1 MVDPIRLEAASHRF
15 RAFFDELHHIFLERD
30 EVLLQLALAL
40 LAREHLLVTGPPG
53 TAKSQLAS
61 AVFGRILDEETG
73 EPSLY
78 ARQIGESTVQTDLIG
93 PIDFKTLMETGRTE
107 HFTDEGML
115 GAVHAF
121 LDEIFDG
128 RDMLLRSA
136 LNVLHEREVKQGGQV
151 KRGRIECA
159 LMTTNRY
166 IADVLEGS
174 RETLLAFVDRIA
186 FVSFVPR
193 GFADPNRLGLVLRRH
208 VGGSSRP
215 LLESTLSVQDLDAL
229 QHLVDEV
236 HVSDPVC
243 DGLAALLERFDRELN
258 AAVRAD
264 PAFVPTRYISTRTA
278 VRSGRVLRAAVVA
291 DRILHNPKRALEV
304 LPSDFKWLRLHLL
317 LSGPTPDQTEALMG
331 RESDPNERRQL
342 GIVRTERSIFESCL
356 AQMPPIHVK
365 HRATAAEAPKPGAVT
380 VPADG
385 GQRKKRKSEPP
396 PAPEDKPR
404 VMVDQAIASRDATRL
419 LAVMRELGAQARAG
433 SIDAARAGVL
443 VKDATT
449 ALTALVLRRGIDA
462 AAGGGTRPI
471 SEVVKDLS
479 RLAAEIEDGT
489 AGTRA
494 TARWLRGRAL
504 VMVDEAAGHAAGA
517 SSTDLV
523 ASIVDDGTEAQGRAR
538 ARIEALES
546 LYELRR
552 DLLGQGAVHE
562 TGEEK
567 AWQRAVAAAED
578 DITILLDISLRSVVT
593 SALKS
598 APSRRLAEVLAAIAP
613 ELDRLDAMAARLERV
628 RGAPS
633 TLKAKVTGPRLGA
646 LIEAV
651 FKGFDAHDRPA
662 LVREVEALVSVLG
675 KAGLARAIAAEAFL
689 GWAAE
694 ALLRGDVA
702 PNVGEGQPHDFDG
715 YRRLR
720 AAEQRVSSAY
730 TLAEIALVVAP
741 EGVRDAPSPA
751 EAAAA
756 IASACGK
763 LPEAVRGRVV
773 AGDLARIGR
782 ALDYLERFWRDLE
795 ERAGDSEARLRE
807 IVQSRFFDLL
817 WDEGALTRFALE
829 ARNVAEVFPAHA
841 AEIDAVRSRIDAL
854 DGRTRTTV
862 TELFRRRSDA
872 AWAEALRVENA

>member
-1 MVDPIRLEAASHRF
+1 MREAASNRF

-30 EVLLQLALAL
+30 DVLLQLGLAL
-40 LAREHLLVTGPPG
+40 LSREHLLVTGPPG

-136 LNVLHEREVKQGGQV
+136 LNVLHEREVKQGGRV
-151 KRGRIECA
+151 RRGRIECA

-166 IADVLEGS
+166 IAEVLESS

-215 LLESTLSVQDLDAL
+215 LLESTLSIQDLDAL
-229 QHLVDEV
+229 QRAVDLV

-243 DGLAALLERFDRELN
+243 DGLATLLERFDRELN

-264 PAFVPTRYISTRTA
+264 TEFVPTRYISTRTA
-278 VRSGRVLRAAVVA
+278 VRSGRVLRAAVIA
-291 DRILHNPKRALEV
+291 DRILYNPNRPLEV

-317 LSGPTPDQTEALMG
+317 LSGPTPDQTEALLA
-331 RESDPNERRQL
+331 RDSDPNERRQL

-356 AQMPPIHVK
+356 AQMPPIQVKPRHVAVESP
-365 HRATAAEAPKPGAVT
+365 RADAAA
-380 VPADG
+380 VPAETG
-385 GQRKKRKSEPP
+385 KKKKRKSEPP
-396 PAPEDKPR
+396 PPPEDKPR
-404 VMVDQAIASRDATRL
+404 VMVDQAVASADATRL
-419 LAVMRELGAQARAG
+419 LSAMRELGAQARAG
-433 SIDAARAGVL
+433 SIDPGRASAL
-443 VKDATT
+443 VKET
-449 ALTALVLRRGIDA
+449 AAALQALVLRRGIDA
-462 AAGGGTRPI
+462 AAGGDSRPI
-471 SEVVKDLS
+471 VEVVKGLS
-479 RLAAEIEDGT
+479 GLAAEVDDGT

-494 TARWLRGRAL
+494 VARWLRGRAL

-523 ASIVDDGTEAQGRAR
+523 ASIVDDGPEAQTRAR
-538 ARIEALES
+538 ARLEALEA
-546 LYELRR
+546 LHERR
-552 DLLGQGAVHE
+552 RELLGQGAVHE

-578 DITILLDISLRSVVT
+578 DIAILLDISLRNVVT
-593 SALKS
+593 GALKS

-613 ELDRLDAMAARLERV
+613 ELDRLDAMQVRLGAL

-651 FKGFDAHDRPA
+651 FGGFDARDRPA

-675 KAGLARAIAAEAFL
+675 KAGLGRAIAPEAFL

-694 ALLRGDVA
+694 ALLRGDVL
-702 PNVGEGQPHDFDG
+702 PNGNVGKTFDYDG

-741 EGVRDAPSPA
+741 DSVRDAPSPV
-751 EAAAA
+751 EASAA
-756 IASACGK
+756 IAEVCGK
-763 LPEAVRGRVV
+763 LPDAVRGRVV

-795 ERAGDSEARLRE
+795 GLAGAEETRLRE
-807 IVQSRFFDLL
+807 IVQSRFFDVL
-817 WDEGALTRFALE
+817 WDDSTLTRFALE
-829 ARNVAEVFPAHA
+829 ARNVAEVFPGHA
-841 AEIDAVRSRIDAL
+841 AEVDAMRRRIDEIDA
-854 DGRTRTTV
+854 RTRAAV

-872 AWAEALRVENA
+872 AWASALRVGNA